1 MELWAIILNWLYC
14 LFFSSQNIAAANKAA
29 ANKAAANKAA
39 ANKAAANKAAANKYE
54 YKYIK
59 KFDLLKNNAI
69 LSLNEKSL
77 DYSYI
82 MDNTPCGNIVMK
94 YDREQEVFTYYSD
107 KKDVPYKYLET
118 VARKFVIN
126 NDCLELYVD
135 IRDELRKK
143 VYDVAIVDDTSD
155 YGAKDERIKSVF
167 ATFKKQNGNAGRMA
181 IDGAGAGR
189 RAIDGAGA
197 GRRAIDGADRSGV
210 GSGAMTRS
218 KTGAKA
224 KTNRKMVGDDKSKN
238 VIFKENINGYKWIG
252 RFCDFS
258 ILEKTHMVHANDNTV
273 PEEISFSEFKKKES
287 IRS

>member
-1 MELWAIILNWLYC
+1 MEFMELWAIILNWLYC
-14 LFFSSQNIAAANKAA
+14 LFFSSQNIADADK
-29 ANKAAANKAA
+29 
-39 ANKAAANKAAANKYE
+39 ANKAAANKYE

-59 KFDLLKNNAI
+59 KFDILKNNAI

-94 YDREQEVFTYYSD
+94 FDREQEVFTYYSD

-167 ATFKKQNGNAGRMA
+167 ATFKKQNGNAGRRA

-197 GRRAIDGADRSGV
+197 GRRAIDGA
-210 GSGAMTRS
+210 GAMTRS
-218 KTGAKA
+218 KTGAGAKA
-224 KTNRKMVGDDKSKN
+224 NTNRKMVDDDKSKN
-238 VIFKENINGYKWIG
+238 VIFKENINSYKWIG

-258 ILEKTHMVHANDNTV
+258 ILEKTHQVHGNDNTV

>member
-1 MELWAIILNWLYC
+1 MEFMELWAIILNWLYC
-14 LFFSSQNIAAANKAA
+14 LFFSSQNIADADKANKANNNSSA
-29 ANKAAANKAA
+29 I
-39 ANKAAANKAAANKYE
+39 KYE

-59 KFDLLKNNAI
+59 KFDILKNNAI

-107 KKDVPYKYLET
+107 KKDIPYKYLET

-167 ATFKKQNGNAGRMA
+167 ATFKKQNGNAGR
-181 IDGAGAGR
+181 
-189 RAIDGAGA
+189 RAID
-197 GRRAIDGADRSGV
+197 
-210 GSGAMTRS
+210 GAMTRS
-218 KTGAKA
+218 KTGAGAMTRSKTGAGANA

-258 ILEKTHMVHANDNTV
+258 IMEKTHQVHGNDNTV
-273 PEEISFSEFKKKES
+273 PEEISFSEFKKKSLYEVS
-287 IRS
+287 